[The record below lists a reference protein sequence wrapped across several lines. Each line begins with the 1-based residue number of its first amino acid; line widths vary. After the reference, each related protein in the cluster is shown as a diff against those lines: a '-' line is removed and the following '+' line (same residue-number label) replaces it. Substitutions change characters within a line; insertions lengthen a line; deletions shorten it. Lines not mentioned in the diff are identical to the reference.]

1 MSLAVPRASVVIA
14 TYNRAE
20 RLAAC
25 LASLA
30 EQGTDRSRFEVIVVV
45 DGSTDET
52 CSLLDSLSM
61 PFSLRVI
68 WQRNQGQCAALN
80 RGAAEASGDLLVFLD
95 DDITVAPGFISAHLA
110 LFDSEP
116 NAVGVGQMLLRPAP
130 GSDWF
135 AFAFAENWRRHYARL
150 NAHPETV
157 TWRDCFGGN
166 MSVSRELFQA
176 VGGFATGLARGYDVE
191 LAARLED
198 AGGRFVYLPG
208 ATGVQ
213 DERKDFRALLRDA
226 ELGGQA
232 AVAIYR
238 RRPEGLTLIGH
249 FPEQTPQSAILVRT
263 LLRFPLPA
271 AVLAR
276 LLWLAP
282 RIGQAERCF
291 DLLHRYAFWRGV
303 KAGLADPRAW
313 EQLSYGVVILMYH
326 GFCQPGE
333 RETRYLVSEARFRSQ
348 MRWLKRRGWSVIGL
362 EEYVAARAADRLPP
376 ARSVV
381 ISIDDGY
388 LDVATPAA
396 PVLQENRF
404 TATVFLP
411 TARAGGVNDWSPGT
425 ELLGRRLLSWSG
437 VRELEERGIS
447 FGAHGRSHALLAEL
461 PSDDVREEI
470 EGSRADMERE
480 LEKAP
485 KVFSYPYGAFR
496 PEFAER
502 LKAAGFAAG
511 VSVDPGPNTP
521 LVDLYAL
528 RRVEVWGKDSL
539 LAFAYALATGRELR
553 AARRRAS
560 QMFTQVAG
568 ALWRRLKQ
576 SRVFGRQGSAAATE
590 KH

>member
-1 MSLAVPRASVVIA
+1 MPRASVVIA

-25 LASLA
+25 LASLT
-30 EQGTDRSRFEVIVVV
+30 EQRTARPGFEVVVVV

-52 CSLLDSLSM
+52 RSLLESLTM
-61 PFSLRVI
+61 PVPLRIV

-80 RGAAEASGDLLVFLD
+80 RGAAEASGDLLVFID
-95 DDITVAPGFISAHLA
+95 DDITVVPGFIGAHLA
-110 LFDSEP
+110 LFDYEP

-135 AFAFAENWRRHYARL
+135 GIAFAESWRRHYARL

-166 MSVSRELFQA
+166 MSVSRERFQA

-198 AGGRFVYLPG
+198 AGGRFVYLPN
-208 ATGVQ
+208 ATGLQ

-226 ELGGQA
+226 ELGGQG
-232 AVAIYR
+232 AVAIFQ
-238 RRPEGLTLIGH
+238 RRPEGLSLIGH
-249 FPEQTPQSAILVRT
+249 FPEQTPQSAIALRT
-263 LLRFPLPA
+263 LLRLALPPA
-271 AVLAR
+271 ILAR

-282 RIGQAERCF
+282 RIGQAQRCF

-303 KAGLADPRAW
+303 KAGLADLRAW

-326 GFCQPGE
+326 GFCRPGE
-333 RETRYLVSEARFRSQ
+333 RETRYLVSESRFRSQ

-362 EEYVAARAADRLPP
+362 EEYVAARRANRLPP
-376 ARSVV
+376 PRSVV

-388 LDVATPAA
+388 VDVVTTAA
-396 PVLQENRF
+396 PVLQESGF

-411 TARAGGVNDWSPGT
+411 TGRAGGVNDWSPGT
-425 ELLGRRLLSWSG
+425 ELLGRRLLGWSG
-437 VRELEERGIS
+437 VRELEARGIS
-447 FGAHGRSHALLAEL
+447 FGAHGRSHVSLAEL
-461 PSDDVREEI
+461 PPDEVWEQI

-480 LEKAP
+480 LGKKPEA
-485 KVFSYPYGAFR
+485 FSYPYGELR
-496 PEFAER
+496 PGLPEL

-521 LVDLYAL
+521 LVDLFAL
-528 RRVEVWGKDSL
+528 RRVEVWGQDSL

-553 AARRRAS
+553 AARRRVRKVIGQA
-560 QMFTQVAG
+560 AG
-568 ALWRRLKQ
+568 ALLRRLK
-576 SRVFGRQGSAAATE
+576 RPRLFGRRGSAVLTE